1 MHPKPTEQNS
11 ASPTGAQQASSA
23 SPETLITSEST
34 PESKPLTK
42 AEIENLITEQATRIS
57 QSMVDKAESRI
68 SRKAQEQIKAVELSR
83 STLGLTDEQ
92 VMQAKQRILIDDMTA
107 TQSEQA
113 SFTNPQRNTTQNQQA
128 EQQSDELHP
137 VIQET
142 LDTFEA
148 EGISINDDDP
158 EYAALEAILKQPEP
172 NIFKY
177 RQALY
182 KQIET
187 KRARITTNDAN
198 AAARVIG
205 GGQINTP
212 DPNDI
217 RNITDSK
224 TLYKM
229 GAKRT
234 AGTGD

>member
-1 MHPKPTEQNS
+1 MPDPTEQNS
-11 ASPTGAQQASSA
+11 ASPNGAQQASSA
-23 SPETLITSEST
+23 SPETLKPEST

-42 AEIENLITEQATRIS
+42 AEIENLITEQATRIA

-92 VMQAKQRILIDDMTA
+92 VMQAKQRILIDDMTS

-113 SFTNPQRNTTQNQQA
+113 SFTNPQRNTAQNQQA
-128 EQQSDELHP
+128 EQQSEQLHP

-158 EYAALEAILKQPEP
+158 EYAALEAILREPEP

-182 KQIET
+182 KQIEA
-187 KRARITTNDAN
+187 KRNRITTNDAN

-205 GGQINTP
+205 GGQTNTP

-229 GAKRT
+229 GAKKI